1 MNQDASPSRR
11 MGDPRGLLNSVF
23 NPLHPEKRRFH
34 DDNLSGAAARN
45 GPDAAYA
52 ASAAARCLRTNRQ
65 SVSSEP
71 SATK

>member
-1 MNQDASPSRR
+1 MNQDAFPARV

-23 NPLHPEKRRFH
+23 NAMHPEKRRFH

-52 ASAAARCLRTNRQ
+52 ASAAARCLRTKRHRP
-65 SVSSEP
+65 SSDP